1 MIRPLKRIPERCLN
15 QPDPLASLN
24 WWVGREI
31 SWWPAAGVKR
41 VPCMWGFVL
50 YTFTCMIICIYIYI
64 VRHTSTWW
72 ILMMST
78 RWFAA
83 LPSGTARVSHEAPKS
98 SPVATP
104 WWAAARLFI
113 NGVLICFDL
122 HQLGMLIHWVPK
134 CPQSWAQRAQPQS
147 VRCASNN
154 FHKRQATALAFESK

>member
-1 MIRPLKRIPERCLN
+1 MSKSARPFGKSKL
-15 QPDPLASLN
+15 
-24 WWVGREI
+24 VGGKGNFLMACSRGEKG
-31 SWWPAAGVKR
+31 PMHVG
-41 VPCMWGFVL
+41 
-50 YTFTCMIICIYIYI
+50 ICSIYIYVHDNMYIYIYI
-64 VRHTSTWW
+64 LRHTSTWW

-104 WWAAARLFI
+104 WWAAALLFI

-134 CPQSWAQRAQPQS
+134 CPQSWAQQAQPQS

>member
-1 MIRPLKRIPERCLN
+1 
-15 QPDPLASLN
+15 
-24 WWVGREI
+24 
-31 SWWPAAGVKR
+31 
-41 VPCMWGFVL
+41 
-50 YTFTCMIICIYIYI
+50 
-64 VRHTSTWW
+64 
-72 ILMMST
+72 MST

-134 CPQSWAQRAQPQS
+134 CPQSWAQQAQPQS

-154 FHKRQATALAFESK
+154 FHKDRPLPWLLNQNSWMLEEILSHWVLTYSRSQNHVTFHCCWLTLKTFAVETPRFAPWTRGSLGNFLLKKGTQNHQAIKN